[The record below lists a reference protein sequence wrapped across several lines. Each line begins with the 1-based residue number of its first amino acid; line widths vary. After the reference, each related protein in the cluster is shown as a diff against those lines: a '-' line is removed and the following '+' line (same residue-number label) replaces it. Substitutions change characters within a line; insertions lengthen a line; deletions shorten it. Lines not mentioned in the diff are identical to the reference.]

1 MNHPSTRFCPVLVHT
16 QKVLGSASTSIL
28 AERRKKGKKKE
39 RWREG
44 VMRKRM
50 KEERTDGGREDEKNE
65 GRKDQRKDRWM
76 LPQDDC
82 GDSR

>member
-1 MNHPSTRFCPVLVHT
+1 
-16 QKVLGSASTSIL
+16 
-28 AERRKKGKKKE
+28 
-39 RWREG
+39 
-44 VMRKRM
+44 MRKRM

-65 GRKDQRKDRWM
+65 GRKDRRKDRMM